1 MRESLSL
8 YEEQLENLYCPV
20 EFRKDFAFVPSF
32 LELYPL
38 HSYIIYFE

>member
-1 MRESLSL
+1 MRENLSL
-8 YEEQLENLYCPV
+8 YEEQLTDLYCPV

-38 HSYIIYFE
+38 HSYTIYFE